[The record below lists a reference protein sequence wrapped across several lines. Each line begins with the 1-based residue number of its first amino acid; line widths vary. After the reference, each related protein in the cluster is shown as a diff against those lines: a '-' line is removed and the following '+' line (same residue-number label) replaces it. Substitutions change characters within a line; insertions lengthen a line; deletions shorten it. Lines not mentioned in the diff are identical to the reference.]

1 MKLRNAVFSTFLLL
15 SLVLSAC
22 GGAAAPTVAAATS
35 APGEPTAVPPTPA
48 EPVTLATSGA
58 FALYPM
64 MQRYAEE
71 YSKVFPHVS
80 FDITGGGAGKGIS
93 DVLAGATD
101 FGMVSRNLKD
111 EEISQGAV
119 GFAVARDAVFV
130 VVNANNP
137 YIEQILAQGLL
148 TEDLGKLY
156 ITEEISTWG
165 DLLHDP
171 SITDPVNVYTRSDSA
186 GAAEMIS
193 KFYGGATQEDLHGI
207 GVDGDPGLLTAV
219 LNDPL
224 GIGYNNLGFVYDF
237 STGVPVEGSVV
248 APVDINTNGEIEE
261 HEFLETREEAVEA
274 ILSGDYPSPPSR
286 LLYVVTNGEP
296 TGATLD
302 FLRWIYSDGQ
312 AFVAEAGYVA
322 LTAEELANEEA
333 KLP

>member
-1 MKLRNAVFSTFLLL
+1 MRSKHILL
-15 SLVLSAC
+15 SLLIMTSLLLAAC
-22 GGAAAPTVAAATS
+22 GGDNAAE
-35 APGEPTAVPPTPA
+35 GET
-48 EPVTLATSGA
+48 VTLASSGA

-71 YSKVFPHVS
+71 YSNTHPQVV

-101 FGMVSRNLKD
+101 FGMVSRDLRA
-111 EEISQGAV
+111 EEIALGAV

-137 YIEQILAQGLL
+137 YIDLILQRGL
-148 TEDLGKLY
+148 TAEALGKLY
-156 ITEEISTWG
+156 LTQEFSTWG
-165 DLLHDP
+165 DLLGDP
-171 SITDPVNVYTRSDSA
+171 SITTAVNVYTRSDSA

-193 KFYGGATQEDLHGI
+193 LFYGGQTQEDLKGI

-237 STGVPVEGSVV
+237 STGVPVAGAVV
-248 APVDINTNGEIEE
+248 APIDLNTNGQIEE
-261 HEFLETREEAVEA
+261 HELLETRTEAVQA
-274 ILSGDYPSPPSR
+274 ILDGDYPSPPSR
-286 LLYVVTNGEP
+286 LLYLVTKGQP
-296 TGATLD
+296 SGATLD

-312 AFVAEAGYVA
+312 AFVGEAGYVPLSDA
-322 LTAEELANEEA
+322 ELTEEISR
-333 KLP
+333 LP